1 MMLEFYQT
9 HLQSQLNRSNFLLL
23 SCLVQL
29 LQSVKQVRLE
39 TIATH
44 LPLPVTFESRR
55 RKLQR
60 FLKLPQLSFEQ
71 LWFPILTL
79 WLQADWHPQSLL
91 HLAMDRTSWARLNLL
106 VVSLIWHK
114 RAIPIYMIKLNKL
127 GSSNL
132 SEQQQVLT
140 PVLQLLKS
148 HKIVILGDREF
159 CSVKLADWL
168 RQNVTGEGGKIYFC
182 LRLKRNEYVELVD
195 NFWLELQQIGLTP
208 GHHLY
213 LNGVSITKQKGFG
226 KFNLAAKWQGRYR
239 GWETSEEWFIL
250 TNLGSLEAALNSY
263 QKRFS
268 IEEMFRDWK
277 SGGYDLEKTQ
287 VSEGRLIGLLVLL
300 TIAYSH
306 TSLQG
311 RTIKKMGV
319 QKYIGRTTEAR
330 RTTKRHSNFY
340 IGKYAQL
347 WVGERAPYE
356 AVIFELMEMNR
367 NKWKFYRQGLRAM
380 ELIQSAS

>member
-1 MMLEFYQT
+1 MLEFYQT

-23 SCLVQL
+23 SSLVQL

-60 FLKLPQLSFEQ
+60 FLKLPQLSFEP

-79 WLQADWHPQSLL
+79 WLQTAWTTQSLL
-91 HLAMDRTSWARLNLL
+91 HLAMDRTSWGRNNLL

-114 RAIPIYMIKLNKL
+114 RAIPIYMIKLDKL

-132 SEQQQVLT
+132 AEQQQVLA
-140 PVLQLLKS
+140 PVLPLLKS
-148 HKIVILGDREF
+148 YKIVILGDREF

-168 RQNVTGEGGKIYFC
+168 RQQSTDKGAKVYFC

-195 NFWLELQQIGLTP
+195 NLWLELQQMGLTP

-239 GWETSEEWFIL
+239 GWETLEEWFIL
-250 TNLGSLEAALNSY
+250 TNLGSLEAALSSY
-263 QKRFS
+263 QRRFS

-287 VSEGRLIGLLVLL
+287 LSGSRFMGLLVLL

-311 RTIKKMGV
+311 RAIKKMGV
-319 QKYIGRTTEAR
+319 QKYIGRTTEAG

-340 IGKYAQL
+340 IGRYAQI
-347 WVGERAPYE
+347 WVGERAQYE

-367 NKWKFYRQGLRAM
+367 NKWRFYRQGLRAM
-380 ELIQSAS
+380 ALIQSAS

>member
-1 MMLEFYQT
+1 MEWVQT
-9 HLQSQLNRSNFLLL
+9 QWSS
-23 SCLVQL
+23 
-29 LQSVKQVRLE
+29 
-39 TIATH
+39 
-44 LPLPVTFESRR
+44 
-55 RKLQR
+55 
-60 FLKLPQLSFEQ
+60 
-71 LWFPILTL
+71 
-79 WLQADWHPQSLL
+79 QSLL
-91 HLAMDRTSWARLNLL
+91 HLAMDRTSWSRINLL

-114 RAIPIYMIKLNKL
+114 RAIPIYIIKLNKL

-132 SEQQQVLT
+132 KEQQQVLT

-168 RQNVTGEGGKIYFC
+168 RQNATEDGGKIYFC

-195 NFWLELQQIGLTP
+195 NFWLELQQMGLTP

-213 LNGVSITKQKGFG
+213 LDGVSITKQKGFG
-226 KFNLAAKWQGRYR
+226 KFNLAAKWQGNYR
-239 GWETSEEWFIL
+239 GWETLEEWFIL
-250 TNLGSLEAALNSY
+250 TNLGSLEAALKSY
-263 QKRFS
+263 QRRFS

-287 VSEGRLIGLLVLL
+287 VSEVRFIGLLVLL
-300 TIAYSH
+300 TIAYSQ
-306 TSLQG
+306 TSWQG
-311 RTIKKMGV
+311 REIKKMGL

-330 RTTKRHSNFY
+330 QTIKRHSNFY
-340 IGKYAQL
+340 IGSYAKI
-347 WVGERAPYE
+347 WVGERVQYE
-356 AVIFELMEMNR
+356 AVISELMKMNR

>member
-1 MMLEFYQT
+1 MLEFYQT
-9 HLQSQLNRSNFLLL
+9 HLQSQLTQGNYLLL

-44 LPLPVTFESRR
+44 LPFPVIFESRR

-71 LWFPILTL
+71 LWFPILMEWVQTQ
-79 WLQADWHPQSLL
+79 WSPQSLL
-91 HLAMDRTSWARLNLL
+91 HLAMDRTSWSRINLL

-114 RAIPIYMIKLNKL
+114 RAIPIYIIRLNKL

-132 SEQQQVLT
+132 KEQQQVLT

-168 RQNVTGEGGKIYFC
+168 RQDSTGKGGKVYFC

-195 NFWLELQQIGLTP
+195 NFWLELQQMGLTP

-213 LNGVSITKQKGFG
+213 LDGVSITKQKGFG
-226 KFNLAAKWQGRYR
+226 KFNLAAKWQGNYR
-239 GWETSEEWFIL
+239 GWETLEEWFIL
-250 TNLGSLEAALNSY
+250 TNLGSLEAALKSY
-263 QKRFS
+263 QRRFS

-277 SGGYDLEKTQ
+277 TGGYDLEKTQ
-287 VSEGRLIGLLVLL
+287 VSEVRFIGLLVLL
-300 TIAYSH
+300 TIAYSQ
-306 TSLQG
+306 TSWQG
-311 RTIKKMGV
+311 REIKKMGL
-319 QKYIGRTTEAR
+319 QKYIGRTTESR
-330 RTTKRHSNFY
+330 RATKRHSNFY
-340 IGKYAQL
+340 IGSYAQI
-347 WVGERAPYE
+347 WVGERVQYE
-356 AVIFELMEMNR
+356 AVISELMEMNR

-380 ELIQSAS
+380 MLIQSAC

>member
-1 MMLEFYQT
+1 MLEFYQT
-9 HLQSQLNRSNFLLL
+9 HLQSQLQQGNYLLL

-71 LWFPILTL
+71 LWFPILIH
-79 WLQADWHPQSLL
+79 WLQSRWSPQSLL
-91 HLAMDRTSWARLNLL
+91 HLAIDRTSWSKINLL
-106 VVSLIWHK
+106 VISLIWQK
-114 RAIPIYMIKLNKL
+114 RAIPIYMIRLNKL

-132 SEQQQVLT
+132 AEQQQVLT
-140 PVLQLLKS
+140 PALQLLKS
-148 HKIVILGDREF
+148 YKIVILGDREF

-168 RQNVTGEGGKIYFC
+168 RRNATDEGGKIYFC

-195 NFWLELQQIGLTP
+195 NFWLELGQMGLTP

-213 LNGVSITKQKGFG
+213 LNGVSVTKQKGFG

-239 GWETSEEWFIL
+239 GWETLEEWFIL
-250 TNLGSLEAALNSY
+250 TNLSSLEAAMSSY
-263 QKRFS
+263 QRRFS
-268 IEEMFRDWK
+268 IEELFRDWK

-287 VSEGRLIGLLVLL
+287 LSGTRLLGLLVLL

-311 RTIKKMGV
+311 RVIKEMGL

-340 IGKYAQL
+340 IGRYAQI
-347 WVGERAPYE
+347 WVGERAQYE
-356 AVIFELMEMNR
+356 SMISELMEMNR

-380 ELIQSAS
+380 TLILSAS

>member
-1 MMLEFYQT
+1 VQRSET
-9 HLQSQLNRSNFLLL
+9 HHCSIFVVHS
-23 SCLVQL
+23 
-29 LQSVKQVRLE
+29 
-39 TIATH
+39 A
-44 LPLPVTFESRR
+44 
-55 RKLQR
+55 
-60 FLKLPQLSFEQ
+60 
-71 LWFPILTL
+71 
-79 WLQADWHPQSLL
+79 LL
-91 HLAMDRTSWARLNLL
+91 HAPYNNVHLHIGL
-106 VVSLIWHK
+106 V
-114 RAIPIYMIKLNKL
+114 L

-132 SEQQQVLT
+132 AEQQQVLT
-140 PVLQLLKS
+140 PVLQLLQPY
-148 HKIVILGDREF
+148 KIVILGDREF

-168 RQNVTGEGGKIYFC
+168 RHKTTDDGGKIYFC

-195 NFWLELQQIGLTP
+195 NLWLGLQQIGLMP

-239 GWETSEEWFIL
+239 GWERLEKWFIL

-287 VSEGRLIGLLVLL
+287 VSDDRLIGLLVLL

-311 RTIKKMGV
+311 RVIKKMGI
-319 QKYIGRTTEAR
+319 QKYIERTSEVR

-340 IGKYAQL
+340 IGRCAQI
-347 WVGERAPYE
+347 WVGERAQYE

>member
-1 MMLEFYQT
+1 MLEFYQT
-9 HLQSQLNRSNFLLL
+9 HLQSQLQQGNYLLL
-23 SCLVQL
+23 SYLVQL

-71 LWFPILTL
+71 LWFPILIN
-79 WLQADWHPQSLL
+79 WLQTRWSPQSLL
-91 HLAMDRTSWARLNLL
+91 HLAIDRTSWSKINLL
-106 VVSLIWHK
+106 VISLIWHK
-114 RAIPIYMIKLNKL
+114 RAIPIYMLRLNKL

-132 SEQQQVLT
+132 KEQQQVLT
-140 PVLQLLKS
+140 PMLQLLKS
-148 HKIVILGDREF
+148 YKIVILGDREF

-168 RQNVTGEGGKIYFC
+168 RRNGVKEGGKIYFC
-182 LRLKRNEYVELVD
+182 LQLKRNEYVELV
-195 NFWLELQQIGLTP
+195 NSFWLELRQMGLTP

-213 LNGVSITKQKGFG
+213 LNGISVTKQKGFG

-239 GWETSEEWFIL
+239 GWETLEEWFIL
-250 TNLGSLEAALNSY
+250 TNLSSLEAAMSSY
-263 QKRFS
+263 QRRVS
-268 IEEMFRDWK
+268 IEELFRDWK

-287 VSEGRLIGLLVLL
+287 LSGTRLLGLLVLL

-311 RTIKKMGV
+311 RAIKEMGI
-319 QKYIGRTTEAR
+319 QKYIGRTTEAC

-340 IGKYAQL
+340 IGRYAQI
-347 WVGERAPYE
+347 WVGERAQYE
-356 AVIFELMEMNR
+356 SMISELMEMNR

-380 ELIQSAS
+380 TLIRSAS

>member
-1 MMLEFYQT
+1 MLEFYQT
-9 HLQSQLNRSNFLLL
+9 HLQSQLNRGNFLLL

-29 LQSVKQVRLE
+29 LQSVQKVRLE

-71 LWFPILTL
+71 LWFPILTC
-79 WLQADWHPQSLL
+79 WLQAAWHPQSLL
-91 HLAMDRTSWARLNLL
+91 HLAIDRTSWSRINLL
-106 VVSLIWHK
+106 VVSLIWNK

-132 SEQQQVLT
+132 AEQQQVLT

-148 HKIVILGDREF
+148 YKIVILGDREF

-168 RQNVTGEGGKIYFC
+168 RQNAVDEGGKIYFC

-213 LNGVSITKQKGFG
+213 LNGVSVTKQKGFG
-226 KFNLAAKWQGRYR
+226 KFDLAAKWQGRYR
-239 GWETSEEWFIL
+239 GWETLEEWFIL
-250 TNLGSLEAALNSY
+250 TNLGTLEAALSSY
-263 QKRFS
+263 RKRFS

-287 VSEGRLIGLLVLL
+287 VSDGRLIALLVLL

-311 RTIKKMGV
+311 RAMKKMGI
-319 QKYIGRTTEAR
+319 QKYIGRTTEAG

-347 WVGERAPYE
+347 WVGERAQYE
-356 AVIFELMEMNR
+356 VVIFELMEMNR

-380 ELIQSAS
+380 ALIQSVS